1 MYTTYIIIIWGSLV
15 IYGGLD
21 AAFNIQDTLAA
32 SENRSKAK
40 KEKSKN
46 RKERSPRKVALL
58 ILFVNQ
64 PLVEMRRLINLLIQ
78 LLI

>member
-21 AAFNIQDTLAA
+21 AAFNIQDTSGAF

-40 KEKSKN
+40 KGK
-46 RKERSPRKVALL
+46 
-58 ILFVNQ
+58 
-64 PLVEMRRLINLLIQ
+64 
-78 LLI
+78 

>member
-32 SENRSKAK
+32 SGENRSKAK
-40 KEKSKN
+40 EKTKKIE
-46 RKERSPRKVALL
+46 RKEVLER
-58 ILFVNQ
+58 
-64 PLVEMRRLINLLIQ
+64 
-78 LLI
+78 